1 LQLAFEA
8 GTLRCLLIDHLGEI
22 KLKAANMPQL
32 VQGQWHKVPKEE
44 LVTGSAEQVHSRHS
58 QNLTLTFPLHRV
70 EYRSILCSTTHENL
84 LIMILVYI

>member
-32 VQGQWHKVPKEE
+32 VQGQWHKVPKEA
-44 LVTGSAEQVHSRHS
+44 LAWLFVQMRDGALPPAASPRPASPRLAPLPRH
-58 QNLTLTFPLHRV
+58 R
-70 EYRSILCSTTHENL
+70 RRRRR
-84 LIMILVYI
+84 